1 MKFLRFLL
9 QVSWQQMLLAGVTGL
24 VSGCGNALLIFMIN
38 QSINQASPPNA
49 LLYFGALAA
58 LTLLTSIISQFF
70 LIRLAQNAIYQ
81 LRLRLSQNILHSP
94 LTHLEKLGTNRLLA
108 TLTEDVRFLSKAV
121 AVVPVLCIDMATIVG
136 TVIYLA
142 WLSGGIFVITCV
154 ITALSMLFVQ
164 TQVRK
169 AQQLFAVARE
179 EEDQLFKHF
188 QAIVSGIK
196 EFKLHRRRQ
205 EDFLDTELRETAE
218 TLKQK
223 NSKAMERF
231 AAANVLGQ
239 LTQFVQLGFILFFL
253 ANFWHISV
261 PLLAS
266 YILATTY
273 LALPMQNLLSRM
285 PDLIQGNVALKKI
298 EQMNLALAQQSEVLA
313 EEQAIVRPQVE
324 LSLNQVT
331 YAYESE
337 GGMMPPPH
345 PMGDFP
351 PHPEVHFAEQG
362 RPPGHP
368 LERGLPPHPHPRPG
382 ERMPMHGHGHGPK
395 GFPPHP
401 PDQGFRLGPISL
413 SFQPGKITFLVGGN
427 GSGKSTLAKLI
438 TGLYSP
444 QSGTITLNGTLITE
458 ENRDWYR
465 EHFSAIFSD
474 FFLFERCLG
483 LDSADLDEEATA
495 YLKHLQLDHKVQ
507 VKNGVFSTTQLSQG
521 QRKRL
526 ALLIAY
532 LEDRPVY
539 VFDEWAADQ
548 EPQFRE
554 LFYRQILPSLK
565 QRRKTVLVITH
576 DDRYFHLAD
585 QLIKLDYGQVEG
597 KLAERF

>member
-9 QVSWQQMLLAGVTGL
+9 QVSWQQMLLAGATGL

-38 QSINQASPPNA
+38 QSINQSSPPNA
-49 LLYFGALAA
+49 LLYFGALAI
-58 LTLLTSIISQFF
+58 LTLLTSILSQFF

-81 LRLRLSQNILHSP
+81 LRLRLSKNILNAP
-94 LTHLEKLGTNRLLA
+94 LTHLEKLGTSRLLA

-121 AVVPVLCIDMATIVG
+121 AVVPVLCIDLATIVG

-142 WLSGGIFVITCV
+142 WLSGGIFVITCT
-154 ITALSMLFVQ
+154 ITALSILFVQ

-169 AQQLFAVARE
+169 AQQLFALARE

-188 QAIVSGIK
+188 QAIVSGMK
-196 EFKLHRRRQ
+196 EFKLHRLRQ

-253 ANFWHISV
+253 ANFWQISV

-298 EQMNLALAQQSEVLA
+298 EQMNLALAQQTEVLST
-313 EEQAIVRPQVE
+313 ERAIVSPQVE

-331 YAYESE
+331 YAYENE
-337 GGMMPPPH
+337 GGMLPPPH
-345 PMGDFP
+345 AMEA
-351 PHPEVHFAEQG
+351 PHPREHFAG
-362 RPPGHP
+362 HGHP
-368 LERGLPPHPHPRPG
+368 PERGLPPHPRPHRG
-382 ERMPMHGHGHGPK
+382 GASLHEHGR
-395 GFPPHP
+395 GFPPRLSER
-401 PDQGFRLGPISL
+401 GFQLGPVSL

-458 ENRDWYR
+458 ENREWYR
-465 EHFSAIFSD
+465 QHFSAIFSD
-474 FFLFERCLG
+474 FFLFDRCLG
-483 LDSADLDEEATA
+483 MDNADLDHEATM

-554 LFYRQILPSLK
+554 FFYREILPSLK

-576 DDRYFHLAD
+576 DDRYFHMAD
-585 QLIKLDYGQVEG
+585 QLIKLDYGQIES

>member
-9 QVSWQQMLLAGVTGL
+9 QVSWQQMLLAGIAGL
-24 VSGCGNALLIFMIN
+24 ISGCGNAFLIYLIN
-38 QSINQASPPNA
+38 QAINQASPPNA
-49 LLYFGALAA
+49 LFSFGALAT
-58 LTLLTSIISQFF
+58 LTLLTSILSQFF

-121 AVVPVLCIDMATIVG
+121 AVVPVLCIDLATIVG

-142 WLSGGIFVITCV
+142 WLSGGIFVITCT
-154 ITALSMLFVQ
+154 ITALSILFVQ
-164 TQVRK
+164 TQVRT
-169 AQQLFAVARE
+169 AQQLFALARE

-196 EFKLHRRRQ
+196 ELKLHRLRQ

-223 NSKAMERF
+223 NTRAMERF

-239 LTQFVQLGFILFFL
+239 LTQFLLLGFILFFL

-298 EQMNLALAQQSEVLA
+298 EQMNLALAQQSEVLP
-313 EEQAIVRPQVE
+313 EVREMVSPQVE

-337 GGMMPPPH
+337 GGMLPPPH
-345 PMGDFP
+345 AMGDFP
-351 PHPEVHFAEQG
+351 PHPRGHFAGQ
-362 RPPGHP
+362 GHP
-368 LERGLPPHPHPRPG
+368 PERSLPPHPHPRPHHG
-382 ERMPMHGHGHGPK
+382 ARMHENDR
-395 GFPPHP
+395 GFPPRP
-401 PDQGFRLGPISL
+401 PERGFQLGPISL

-458 ENRDWYR
+458 ENREWYR
-465 EHFSAIFSD
+465 QHFSAIFSD
-474 FFLFERCLG
+474 FFLFDRCLG
-483 LDSADLDEEATA
+483 MGNADLDQEATT

-548 EPQFRE
+548 EPLFRE
-554 LFYRQILPSLK
+554 FFYREILPSLK

-576 DDRYFHLAD
+576 DDRYFHMAD
-585 QLIKLDYGQVEG
+585 QLIKLDYGQIEG
-597 KLAERF
+597 KLAQRI